1 MSVVNNP
8 NWLTSKET
16 TTWLTDV
23 DFPYT
28 TVEHMIQYI
37 RIKWPL
43 AFQSI
48 VLQDN
53 EMPQSYAHWWC
64 HCRAQYRKTKEALPK
79 YTRLVTLEEQ
89 YGKTHTE
96 ILSDFLVWLD
106 MLFVDISMLKDE
118 IHHEGVPRLYG
129 NEILFQKGDP
139 TNRRSRRDTVKFIVH
154 TGTEIFEERGFIEG
168 LQWWNKQCER
178 VISL

>member
-1 MSVVNNP
+1 VN
-8 NWLTSKET
+8 
-16 TTWLTDV
+16 
-23 DFPYT
+23 
-28 TVEHMIQYI
+28 
-37 RIKWPL
+37 
-43 AFQSI
+43 
-48 VLQDN
+48 
-53 EMPQSYAHWWC
+53 
-64 HCRAQYRKTKEALPK
+64 YRKNKKTVPK
-79 YTRLVTLEEQ
+79 YTHLSTLEEQ
-89 YGKTHTE
+89 YGKPPTE
-96 ILSDFLVWLD
+96 IISDFLIWLD